1 MSEGGS
7 SVVDMNDPLVTLL
20 DAIAGVGDAWPV
32 SASGQR
38 LAVESLDQAQ
48 LVAANESLGRLRR
61 HLDAVHSRVASE
73 IARQSRPE
81 LGPDGLAKKHGYRNP
96 IALVAATTG
105 TTNGDAARLVAVG
118 EATTP
123 RRTFSGED
131 APARHPHVA
140 AGLASGSI
148 GMPAASAIIAML
160 DRVAFRCD
168 RETLDA
174 AEQTL
179 VQQAA
184 GLTLDQLAKVIAR
197 AEAHLDPDGLE
208 PKESELRADRSVHM
222 FERAGMLHLR
232 ATLDPETAA
241 PVKTAIEALVSA
253 EFRAQ
258 ADAQRGS
265 GAGAGAAGAGVGT
278 AGEGAGPG
286 GQSALAPTDPDAP
299 RRTVPQMQAD
309 ALALIASHFL
319 GCDTNDA
326 PVHGATVIVRMTL
339 DQLTTGAGAA
349 LIDGIDQPVTVA
361 TARRMAAG
369 GGIIPCVLG
378 SHGEILDWGR
388 EKRLFTRAQKL
399 ALAERDGG
407 CAGCGLPPGM
417 TKVHHIR
424 WWARDAGP
432 TDLDNGILLCDSCHH
447 RVHDNGWDIR
457 IDGTGI
463 TARVWFIPPAHVDPC
478 RAPRLGGRARY
489 DYAA

>member
-1 MSEGGS
+1 MSVGGS
-7 SVVDMNDPLVTLL
+7 SVVCMNDPLVALL
-20 DAIAGVGDAWPV
+20 DALTGVGAAWPV
-32 SASGQR
+32 TVAGERVGVDGLS
-38 LAVESLDQAQ
+38 EPQ
-48 LVAANESLGRLRR
+48 LVAANEQLGRVRR
-61 HLDAVHSRVASE
+61 HLDAVHARVASE
-73 IARQSRPE
+73 IARHSRPE

-96 IALVAATTG
+96 VALVAATTG
-105 TTNGDAARLVAVG
+105 TTTGDAARLVAVG
-118 EATTP
+118 EATAP

-148 GMPAASAIIAML
+148 GMPASAAIIAML
-160 DRVAFRCD
+160 DRVALRCD
-168 RETLDA
+168 HETLDA

-184 GLTLDQLAKVIAR
+184 GLTLDQLAKILAR

-208 PKESELRADRSVHM
+208 PKESELRASRALHM

-241 PVKTAIEALVSA
+241 PVKTVIEAFVTA
-253 EFRAQ
+253 ELRTQ
-258 ADAQRGS
+258 ADARRAGS
-265 GAGAGAAGAGVGT
+265 EHGMHDD
-278 AGEGAGPG
+278 GPAI
-286 GQSALAPTDPDAP
+286 SPVDPDAP

-309 ALALIASHFL
+309 ALALLATHLL
-319 GCDTNDA
+319 GCESKDT

-339 DQLTTGAGAA
+339 DQLTTGTGAA
-349 LIDGIDQPVTVA
+349 LIDGIDQPITVA

-378 SHGEILDWGR
+378 SRGEILDWGR

-407 CAGCGLPPGM
+407 CAGCGLPPGL

-424 WWARDAGP
+424 WWARDTGP
-432 TDLDNGILLCDSCHH
+432 TNLNNGILLCDSCHH
-447 RVHDNGWDIR
+447 RIHDNGWDIR

-463 TARVWFIPPAHVDPC
+463 TARVWFIPPAHVDPT
-478 RAPRLGGRARY
+478 RTPRLGGRTRY
-489 DYAA
+489 DHAA